1 LAEGRSGSLKWL
13 KGLVI
18 GMGVLI
24 ALLATVMIGELV
36 RRAFLTGDAGDAAR
50 PATAVDLNI
59 PADSRFVGLT
69 STRSHIALHAV
80 LPDGRH
86 RVYIVDPA
94 AGRVTGVID
103 PDIERGGPAAPDGG
117 LSE

>member
-1 LAEGRSGSLKWL
+1 LAEAKSGSLKWL

-24 ALLATVMIGELV
+24 AVLAAVMIGELI
-36 RRAFLTGDAGDAAR
+36 RRAFLTAEPAPGAAP
-50 PATAVDLNI
+50 PAAVALDI

-69 STRSHIALHAV
+69 STRSHIAIHAV

-94 AGRVTGVID
+94 TGAVTGIID
-103 PDIERGGPAAPDGG
+103 PQADATPASPG
-117 LSE
+117 LSD

>member
-1 LAEGRSGSLKWL
+1 
-13 KGLVI
+13 VI

-24 ALLATVMIGELV
+24 AVLAAVMIGELI
-36 RRAFLTGDAGDAAR
+36 RRAFLVEPDAATS
-50 PATAVDLNI
+50 PTTAVELGI

-69 STRSHIALHAV
+69 ATRSHIAIHAA

-94 AGRVTGVID
+94 SGRVTAVID
-103 PDIERGGPAAPDGG
+103 PAESPDDIAPAPSD
-117 LSE
+117 LTD